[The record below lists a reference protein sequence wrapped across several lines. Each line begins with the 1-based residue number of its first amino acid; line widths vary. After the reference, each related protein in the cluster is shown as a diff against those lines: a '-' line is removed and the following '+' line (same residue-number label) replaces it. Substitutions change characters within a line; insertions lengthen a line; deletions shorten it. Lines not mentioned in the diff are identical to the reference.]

1 MFYDATLYMSNSK
14 FVTLSSS
21 IPIYNSLL
29 EHLEKLVDVNDK
41 NYCNSSEVCIAIL
54 KGYEKLK
61 TYYRIIL
68 KLSTPKIGTPYQNYD
83 DFGPSYS
90 ELGRHYVQKRVLN
103 FGTIRYSKTDDSH
116 TYAIATSNYIFQF
129 FFCLIYTFYIIVFF
143 LIYYVSIVIDPR
155 FKLGYYQKQEW
166 EQYYID
172 AAKKIFTDTF
182 KNFYQDNINDANNRE
197 NTNDESDFLF
207 NILGENNNNDYNEA
221 EAYLQQP
228 VTSIKTDPL
237 TWWKVNCMNFL

>member
-1 MFYDATLYMSNSK
+1 MFYDATLYMSNLK

-29 EHLEKLVDVNDK
+29 EHLKKLADVNDK
-41 NYCNSSEVCIAIL
+41 NYCNSSEVRIAIL

-61 TYYRIIL
+61 TY
-68 KLSTPKIGTPYQNYD
+68 
-83 DFGPSYS
+83 
-90 ELGRHYVQKRVLN
+90 
-103 FGTIRYSKTDDSH
+103 YSKTDDSH
-116 TYAIATSNYIFQF
+116 TYAIATSNYIY
-129 FFCLIYTFYIIVFF
+129 LIFFF

-182 KNFYQDNINDANNRE
+182 KNFYQDNIDDANNRE

-207 NILGENNNNDYNEA
+207 NILGGNNNNDYNEA

-228 VTSIKTDPL
+228 VASIKTDPL

>member
-1 MFYDATLYMSNSK
+1 MFYDAALYMSNSK

-29 EHLEKLVDVNDK
+29 KHLEKLADINDK
-41 NYCNSSEVCIAIL
+41 NYCNSSEVRIAIL

-61 TYYRIIL
+61 TYY
-68 KLSTPKIGTPYQNYD
+68 
-83 DFGPSYS
+83 
-90 ELGRHYVQKRVLN
+90 
-103 FGTIRYSKTDDSH
+103 SKTDDSH
-116 TYAIATSNYIFQF
+116 IYAIATNNYIFSI

-143 LIYYVSIVIDPR
+143 LIYYISIVIDPR

-182 KNFYQDNINDANNRE
+182 KNFYQDNIDDANNRE
-197 NTNDESDFLF
+197 NTNDESDFSLIYWEEITTTIIMKLKHIF
-207 NILGENNNNDYNEA
+207 NN
-221 EAYLQQP
+221 
-228 VTSIKTDPL
+228 
-237 TWWKVNCMNFL
+237 